1 MLSLMRR
8 DYVIMTKPGL
18 DALVERLQRPINR
31 LGAAGLAFRAKLQQR
46 RAAAARQAMIEQNLR
61 PAAVPQP
68 QQHKATA

>member
-1 MLSLMRR
+1 VLSLMRR

>member
-46 RAAAARQAMIEQNLR
+46 RAAAARQAMIEQNLQ